1 MFSAW
6 RANAEYKESFLHEQI
21 GEHALWH
28 VPVLG
33 TVHSDTVLTT
43 WLVMAFTL
51 PFFAWVGASYRSAF
65 VNKRQTVLEGSI
77 NYIADL
83 ANGSLGKR
91 GEPFVPFFIALV
103 TFIFL
108 LNEFGALPLKAMSLP
123 FGGSPTADLNTAAA
137 YAVMV
142 FIIIQVAG
150 VRKSGLGFYKHLL
163 QPFAYMLPINILEE
177 VLRPTTLALRLFFNI
192 FIGELLLIVI
202 QQIILAH
209 ISIGSFNLSLA
220 AAVMPFFL
228 QIFNFLIGLLQAFVF
243 VLLSIV
249 YLGLAL
255 SDDH

>member
-1 MFSAW
+1 M
-6 RANAEYKESFLHEQI
+6 HEQI

-43 WLVMAFTL
+43 WLVMLLTL
-51 PFFAWVGASYRSAF
+51 PLFAWVGASYRSAF

-108 LNEFGALPLKAMSLP
+108 LNEFGAVPFKTLQLP

-142 FIIIQVAG
+142 FIIIQVSG
-150 VRKSGLGFYKHLL
+150 IRKSGIGFYKHLA
-163 QPFAYMLPINILEE
+163 QPFVYMLPINVLEE
-177 VLRPTTLALRLFFNI
+177 ILRPTTLALRLFFNI

-202 QQIILAH
+202 EQIIVAH
-209 ISIGSFNLSLA
+209 ISIGAFNLSLA
-220 AAVMPFFL
+220 AAVMPFLL
-228 QIFNFLIGLLQAFVF
+228 QIFNFLVGLLQAFVF